1 MLIIDCPHKIIMDL
15 NISDLISVLAVHIGN
30 IV

>member
-1 MLIIDCPHKIIMDL
+1 MSITDCPHKIIMDL

>member
-30 IV
+30 II